1 MHHIAFTLLYYLLFQ
16 LHKSFEFINTNVD
29 HQNDN
34 ALSAVQF
41 APESWDWRTKGAL
54 GPVRNQGQL
63 ADVQYIVATGQLLS
77 KNTISFFLCFMFALY
92 MKH

>member
-1 MHHIAFTLLYYLLFQ
+1 MHHIAFRLLYYLLFQ
-16 LHKSFEFINTNVD
+16 LHKRFEFINTNVD

-41 APESWDWRTKGAL
+41 APEAWDWRTKGAL

-63 ADVQYIVATGQLLS
+63 ADVQSIVATGQLLS
-77 KNTISFFLCFMFALY
+77 KTLFLSFSVSCLL
-92 MKH
+92 HI